1 MSILSTDEERLRF
14 PAGRFTP
21 PDAVTPAERERW
33 IGELAAHPAQLR
45 ALVERM
51 SEAQLDTPYR
61 PGGWT
66 VRQVVHHLP
75 DSHMN
80 AYVRV
85 KLALTEHA
93 PTIKPYDE
101 ARWAELPDT
110 RLTPVAVSLALV
122 EALHARWTALLG
134 SLTPEQWKRTFVHPD
149 HGRAMTIETAT
160 AMYAW
165 HARHHLGHV
174 QLVMKGAAASGGAG

>member
-14 PAGRFTP
+14 PVGRFVP

-33 IGELAAHPAQLR
+33 IGEIAAHPAQLR

-51 SEAQLDTPYR
+51 GDPELDTPYR
-61 PGGWT
+61 PQGWT

-85 KLALTEHA
+85 KLALTEDR

-101 ARWAELPDT
+101 ARWAELADT
-110 RLTPVAVSLALV
+110 RATPVAVSLALV
-122 EALHARWTALLG
+122 EALHARWATLLG
-134 SLTPEQWKRTFVHPD
+134 TLEPAQWARTFVHPD

-165 HARHHLGHV
+165 HSRHHLGHV
-174 QLVMKGAAASGGAG
+174 QAVAERAGGGR

>member
-14 PAGRFTP
+14 PVGRFMP

-33 IGELAAHPAQLR
+33 IGEIAALPAQLR
-45 ALVERM
+45 ALVEGM
-51 SEAQLDTPYR
+51 GEQELDTPYR
-61 PGGWT
+61 PQGWT

-85 KLALTEHA
+85 KLALTEDR

-101 ARWAELPDT
+101 ARWAELADT
-110 RLTPVAVSLALV
+110 RATPVSVSLTLV
-122 EALHARWTALLG
+122 EALHARWVALLRA
-134 SLTPEQWKRTFVHPD
+134 LTPDQWKRAFVHPE
-149 HGRAMTIETAT
+149 HGRPMTIETAT
-160 AMYAW
+160 ALYAW
-165 HARHHLGHV
+165 HSRHHLGHV
-174 QLVMKGAAASGGAG
+174 QSVAAGRR